1 MGGSVTSSPLAGQ
14 HVLVTRPAAQAEGF
28 RALLEAAG
36 AAVTTAPT
44 IRLVP
49 PTDAMALGRA
59 AARLAEYDW
68 IVTTSV
74 NAVRRLAEAASEADA
89 MSALATGRLAAVGPA
104 TADALRALGVA
115 DCLVPAVYRGEALA
129 DGIVAATDPESLSDA
144 RILLVQAERAR
155 PVLRERLV
163 AAGAR
168 VDVAPAYAVEVN
180 RDVRGA
186 LREFIELGR
195 GDWLTFTAS
204 SAARA
209 FVQLVGAQTGGA
221 LVAAISPVTAATLSG
236 LGLPVHVVAAT
247 HSMPGLVDALVA
259 DAARPGRFAA
269 MHGHA

>member
-1 MGGSVTSSPLAGQ
+1 V
-14 HVLVTRPAAQAEGF
+14 V
-28 RALLEAAG
+28 
-36 AAVTTAPT
+36 
-44 IRLVP
+44 
-49 PTDAMALGRA
+49 
-59 AARLAEYDW
+59 
-68 IVTTSV
+68 TSV
-74 NAVRRLAEAASEADA
+74 NAVRCLAAAAAEADS
-89 MSALATGRLAAVGPA
+89 MCALATGRLAAVGPA
-104 TADALRALGVA
+104 TADALRTLGVA
-115 DCLVPAVYRGEALA
+115 DCLVPPAYRGEALA
-129 DGIVAATDPESLSDA
+129 AEIVAATGAERLSDA

-163 AAGAR
+163 GAGAG

-186 LREFIELGR
+186 LREFIELGL

-236 LGLPVHVVAAT
+236 FGLPVHVVAAT

-259 DAARPGRFAA
+259 SAARPGRLAA
-269 MHGHA
+269 THDHA

>member
-1 MGGSVTSSPLAGQ
+1 MTSSPLAGQ
-14 HVLVTRPAAQAEGF
+14 HVLVTRPAGQAEGF
-28 RALLEAAG
+28 RALLEAVG
-36 AAVTTAPT
+36 ATVTTAPT

-49 PTDAMALGRA
+49 PSDPGALGRA

-68 IVTTSV
+68 IVPTSV
-74 NAVRRLAEAASEADA
+74 NAVRRLAAAVSEAD
-89 MSALATGRLAAVGPA
+89 SLGALVTGRLAAVGPA
-104 TADALRALGVA
+104 TADALCGLGVA
-115 DCLVPAVYRGEALA
+115 ECLVPPAYRGEALA
-129 DGIVAATDPESLSDA
+129 DEIVAATGPESLSDS
-144 RILLVQAERAR
+144 RILIVQAERAR

-180 RDVRGA
+180 RDVREA

-209 FVQLVGAQTGGA
+209 FVHLVGAQTGGA

-259 DAARPGRFAA
+259 SAARPGRLAA
-269 MHGHA
+269 THGHA

>member
-1 MGGSVTSSPLAGQ
+1 MISPPLAGQ
-14 HVLVTRPAAQAEGF
+14 HVLVTRPAGQAEGF
-28 RALLEAAG
+28 RTLLEAAG
-36 AAVTTAPT
+36 ATVTTAPT
-44 IRLVP
+44 IRLTP
-49 PTDAMALGRA
+49 PSDPGALRRA

-68 IVTTSV
+68 IVLTSV
-74 NAVRRLAEAASEADA
+74 NAVHRLGEAASKADS
-89 MSALATGRLAAVGPA
+89 MGALATGRFATVGPA

-115 DCLVPAVYRGEALA
+115 ECLVPPVYRGEALA
-129 DGIVAATDPESLSDA
+129 EEIIAATDPGGLSEA

-163 AAGAR
+163 ASGAR
-168 VDVAPAYAVEVN
+168 VDVAPAYDVEVN
-180 RDVRGA
+180 RDVRDA

-221 LVAAISPVTAATLSG
+221 LVAAISPVTASTLSG

-259 DAARPGRFAA
+259 SAARPGRFAA
-269 MHGHA
+269 THGHA

>member
-1 MGGSVTSSPLAGQ
+1 MTSSPLAGQ
-14 HVLVTRPAAQAEGF
+14 HVLVTRPAGQAEGF
-28 RALLEAAG
+28 RTLLEAAG
-36 AAVTTAPT
+36 ATVTTAPT

-49 PTDAMALGRA
+49 PSDPGVLGRA
-59 AARLAEYDW
+59 AARLDEYDW
-68 IVTTSV
+68 IVVTSV
-74 NAVRRLAEAASEADA
+74 NAVRRLAAAAAEADS
-89 MSALATGRLAAVGPA
+89 MCALATGRLAAVGPA

-115 DCLVPAVYRGEALA
+115 DCLVPPAYRGEALA
-129 DGIVAATDPESLSDA
+129 AEIVAATGAERLSDA

-163 AAGAR
+163 GAGAG

-186 LREFIELGR
+186 LREFIELGL

-236 LGLPVHVVAAT
+236 FGLPVHVVAAT

-259 DAARPGRFAA
+259 SAARPGRLAA
-269 MHGHA
+269 THDHA